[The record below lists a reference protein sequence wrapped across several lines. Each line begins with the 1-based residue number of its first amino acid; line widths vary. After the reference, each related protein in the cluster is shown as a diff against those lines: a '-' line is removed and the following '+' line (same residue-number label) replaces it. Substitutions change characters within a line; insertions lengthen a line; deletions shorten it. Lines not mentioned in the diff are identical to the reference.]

1 MSEKSITFA
10 RYYAHMRTA
19 RETMKMKK
27 VIIAIA
33 LACLS
38 VASWGQELRCTV
50 NVNSDQVQ
58 GTNKQVFTT
67 LQQSIEEYINTMRWT
82 NMTFQETER
91 IECSML
97 IVVKSVADNLFT
109 CEMTCQS
116 RRPVYGTA
124 YSTPLLNF
132 KDNNFVF
139 TYQEYDRLDFQ
150 QHTFTTNL
158 TALLAYYCYLIIGH
172 DMDSFSKLGG
182 TPYFQMCENIVNAA
196 QSASLEMS
204 EAAGWKAF
212 ESNRNRYALINNL
225 MDEAFK
231 KYRTYYY
238 DYHRYGLDEMVNNV
252 ANGRARIAKDI
263 KVLKDAYSARPATYV
278 VGAFL
283 DAKNDELVNIFKGG
297 TSEEKKLVYD
307 VLMNV
312 DPTRQSTY
320 EGIK

>member
-1 MSEKSITFA
+1 M
-10 RYYAHMRTA
+10 
-19 RETMKMKK
+19 MKNLRL
-27 VIIAIA
+27 IILLTSMVVSSMVVSA
-33 LACLS
+33 
-38 VASWGQELRCTV
+38 QELRCTV
-50 NVNSDQVQ
+50 TINSDQIQ
-58 GTNKQVFTT
+58 GYNKEMFTT
-67 LQQSIEEYINTMRWT
+67 LKQSIEEFVNNTKWT
-82 NMTFQETER
+82 NLTFQDRER
-91 IECSML
+91 IECSMML
-97 IVVKSVADNLFT
+97 VVKSVADNIFM
-109 CEMTCQS
+109 CDFTCQS
-116 RRPVYGTA
+116 RRPVFGTS
-124 YSTPLLNF
+124 YSTPVLNF
-132 KDNNFVF
+132 QDNAFCF
-139 TYQEYDRLDFQ
+139 AYQEFDRMDFQ
-150 QHTFTTNL
+150 QSTFTSNL
-158 TALLAYYCYLIIGH
+158 TALVAYYCYLIIGH

-182 TPYFQMCENIVNAA
+182 SPFFQACEDIVNAA
-196 QSASLEMS
+196 QSASLDQA

-263 KVLKDAYSARPATYV
+263 KVLKEAYSARPATYV

-307 VLMNV
+307 VLMDV